1 MSTIAVHSTL
11 NILEP
16 VKDRALVPKNHQY
29 EIKVAYELPN
39 GHVTDYV
46 TLPWKVKLVT
56 PIRLE

>member
-46 TLPWKVKLVT
+46 TLP
-56 PIRLE
+56 